1 MRPAPASV
9 APPVYRPQPPVLRVA
24 APPVYP
30 SPQPGTLQRKLPAT
44 GAPPV
49 YRPEAPGTA
58 QRKAIA
64 PKAPPVYR
72 PNLVQ
77 PRPIQSKGAI
87 QRMSWT
93 KSGEDIVPVDPT
105 YKGPPRP
112 PIPAYHKWED
122 GDVWD
127 DQTGTIHRAL
137 KNLFANKAEA
147 YNTHNE
153 ALIAEGGN
161 AVIHGRSRHGY
172 QTGVEGQLERA
183 SSKKTPDQPDDVL
196 GVGATIREW
205 TTSEGV
211 KRMIN
216 EKGEA
221 IDKSAHKP
229 PKYAPKTR
237 KSGGPYAGSFFS
249 PDIQNR
255 LIAGAL
261 VKAAPFLA
269 WEEAEF
275 ETSGWVKIAFLD
287 VVLQEQPGGYGI
299 AFSNDKGTDTAY
311 ATRIVYEE
319 GSNAPIT
326 TRPSV
331 TTTSDDDERN
341 TITYTPHGMD
351 VYLMKCAKVQLRR
364 KGAGWEV
371 LSAFPE
377 NLAPG
382 VAPIHKH
389 GEELWTGKVRNT
401 TAGTSGTLVVPA
413 WPKKEK

>member
-1 MRPAPASV
+1 
-9 APPVYRPQPPVLRVA
+9 
-24 APPVYP
+24 
-30 SPQPGTLQRKLPAT
+30 
-44 GAPPV
+44 
-49 YRPEAPGTA
+49 
-58 QRKAIA
+58 
-64 PKAPPVYR
+64 
-72 PNLVQ
+72 
-77 PRPIQSKGAI
+77 
-87 QRMSWT
+87 MSWI
-93 KSGEDIVPVDPT
+93 KSGEDIKPVDPA
-105 YKGPPRP
+105 YKGAPKP
-112 PIPAYHKWED
+112 PIPHYGAWED
-122 GDVWD
+122 GDVWND
-127 DQTGTIHRAL
+127 KTGTIHKGAIY
-137 KNLFANKAEA
+137 NLFARKSEA
-147 YNTHNE
+147 YRAHNE

-196 GVGATIREW
+196 GVGVTIREW

-216 EKGEA
+216 DKGVA
-221 IDKSAHKP
+221 IDKSDYKP
-229 PKYAPKTR
+229 PKYAPKVR

-249 PDIQNR
+249 PEIQNR

-269 WEEAEF
+269 WDEAQF
-275 ETSGWVKIAFLD
+275 ETSGWVKFTFLD
-287 VVLQEQPGGYGI
+287 VVLQDQPGGYGV
-299 AFSNDKGTDTAY
+299 AFSNDKGANTAY
-311 ATRIVYEE
+311 AVKIAYDER
-319 GSNAPIT
+319 SNAPIT

-331 TTTSDDDERN
+331 TPGGADDERD
-341 TITYTPHGMD
+341 TLAYTPHGMD

-377 NLAPG
+377 NLPPG

-389 GEELWTGKVRNT
+389 GEELWNGKVRNT
-401 TAGTSGTLVVPA
+401 TSGTEATIVVPA